1 MQTKSRT
8 VVLRAVLLF
17 VMGGWLPMAEAQCA
31 LCRMALESSAEGQ
44 AMAAGFN
51 QAILF
56 LLAAPFV
63 VVGSGVLILWR
74 AARPSPSQFAVS
86 RGQIANKS

>member
-1 MQTKSRT
+1 
-8 VVLRAVLLF
+8 
-17 VMGGWLPMAEAQCA
+17 
-31 LCRMALESSAEGQ
+31 
-44 AMAAGFN
+44 MAAGFN

-74 AARPSPSQFAVS
+74 AARPSPSQNAVS